1 MTSRFLFVITKLSA
15 DKNKHTKGSDTV
27 QIKLL
32 NDYIEVHS
40 INKTRM
46 AEALGISRNALAM
59 KLEGKTPFKD
69 FELKQMK
76 KFLNLTDQQFLDFLG
91 I

>member
-1 MTSRFLFVITKLSA
+1 M
-15 DKNKHTKGSDTV
+15 

-32 NDYIEVHS
+32 NDYIDAHA
-40 INKTRM
+40 INKTRL
-46 AEALGISRNALAM
+46 AEALGITRNALAS

-69 FELKQMK
+69 FELKKMK